1 MEAGLAA
8 ALPKNHQEVIDK
20 MKNELKAAHSAYRC
34 QRHIVLAAKYRRKV
48 VHRQLKKDVR
58 ALSKKVVR

>member
-8 ALPKNHQEVIDK
+8 ALPENHQEVIDK
-20 MKNELKAAHSAYRC
+20 MMNEIKAAHSAYRC

-48 VHRQLKKDVR
+48 IHGQLKKDVR
-58 ALSKKVVR
+58 ALSKKTV